1 MLSKSGLHQN
11 VTSKAIPPTVHA
23 AGWVILDNLNKQ
35 YNSPRKIEAP
45 SNRFDTP
52 ILKIRGR
59 HLIDTT
65 PESSSGTTTPAAASF
80 VTLVDEIAYDTQ
92 MNDHTLDPV
101 PQWFQPQ
108 AAAPASVSGHPL
120 GLEFGVNSGFE
131 APSFDFDLDLFS
143 ETLEQEPIPVPTGAE
158 LAAHAFLR
166 TVLGLIWF
174 LMDRSITQGGR
185 VRVFSVL
192 GPL

>member
-1 MLSKSGLHQN
+1 MLSKNGLHQN

-23 AGWVILDNLNKQ
+23 NGWVILDNLNKQ

-65 PESSSGTTTPAAASF
+65 PESSSGTTTPAAASS
-80 VTLVDEIAYDTQ
+80 VTLVDKIAYDTQ

-108 AAAPASVSGHPL
+108 VAAPASVSGHPL
-120 GLEFGVNSGFE
+120 GLEFGVTVVFR
-131 APSFDFDLDLFS
+131 
-143 ETLEQEPIPVPTGAE
+143 PI
-158 LAAHAFLR
+158 
-166 TVLGLIWF
+166 
-174 LMDRSITQGGR
+174 
-185 VRVFSVL
+185 VRVTGNGGHKRIIVAKCN
-192 GPL
+192 G